1 MGAVSPSTPPSH
13 MSLPL
18 NAGMT
23 LTVLIDDAP
32 TAHVALPLG
41 RYIVGRHPDSCVL
54 LDEAWVS
61 RTQAEIVVLET
72 GWVVTN
78 GFRTR
83 MKAESNLIKAEAGLG
98 GAVWVPTRGTMRLW
112 WPELPH
118 DLVLQVNATVEQA
131 AALPLR
137 PGVRVPKLAGV
148 GTVMPQRVRPV
159 QGAGLQAHLRERLQG
174 LDGESAPGD
183 QLAERPFELFQK
195 QRLAVLFR
203 HEILGNARPR
213 NLYAVA
219 ATSLGVSQASL
230 KQLVHRTL
238 QRLNRGRAVPLASV
252 HALGHY
258 LVHTAEELTAD
269 DLPDSDSALPR

>member
-1 MGAVSPSTPPSH
+1 MMVAVSPSNPTGDVTPPPH
-13 MSLPL
+13 P
-18 NAGMT
+18 GMT
-23 LTVLIDDAP
+23 LTVSVDGGRR
-32 TAHVALPLG
+32 AHVALPLG
-41 RYIVGRHPDSCVL
+41 HYIVGRHPDSCVL
-54 LDEAWVS
+54 LDEEWVS
-61 RTQAEIVVLET
+61 RRQAEIVVLET

-118 DLVLQVNATVEQA
+118 ELVLQANAPVEQA

-148 GTVMPQRVRPV
+148 GTVMPQRHRPV
-159 QGAGLQAHLRERLQG
+159 QGAGLQAHLRQR
-174 LDGESAPGD
+174 LDGQPAPEDD
-183 QLAERPFELFQK
+183 QLDERPFELLQK

-238 QRLNRGRAVPLASV
+238 QRLNSSRAVPLASV